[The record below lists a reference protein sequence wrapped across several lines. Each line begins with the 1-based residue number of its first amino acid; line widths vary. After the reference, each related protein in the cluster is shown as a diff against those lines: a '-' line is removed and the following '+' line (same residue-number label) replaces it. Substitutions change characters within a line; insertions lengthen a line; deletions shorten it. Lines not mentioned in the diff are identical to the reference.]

1 MLENFLS
8 GLSQATTLE
17 NLFFMF
23 AGTVLGIVFGSIP
36 GLTFSTALVLMIPLT
51 FDLPAVCALSLLL
64 GIYSGGMSGGAIS
77 AILLG
82 IPGTPSAAA
91 TVADGHPM
99 YLKGEGG
106 PALGMAVFASVFGGI
121 FSLLMLMLVA
131 PQLARFALSFGAP
144 EIFSMLVFGLSTII
158 SLSGGNLVKG
168 LIAGAFG
175 LFVTTIGLDPIMGTQ
190 RYVYGVVE
198 LMEGVDIMP
207 VMIGMFA
214 LPEIISSFQSVK
226 KYGEK
231 STTDAMQAKATF
243 PSWAVI
249 TRCFPLLC
257 VSSAIGTGIGAIP
270 GTGGPIASFIAYDV
284 ARKKNPACGTG
295 IIEGVA
301 APEAANNGVTGGALI
316 PLLTLAIPG
325 DAATAI
331 MLGAFLVHGI
341 APGPL
346 LFRDHGDVV
355 YGIFLSILII
365 YIMVLFIQMYG
376 VRLFLKLMDVPKVGL
391 MAVIL
396 VLSVVGS
403 YAVKNS
409 YLDIVLMGGFGVVSY
424 FMRKYGFPVTP
435 LILAVVLGVSIES
448 NFRKALLFSDGSPA
462 IFFSSFVS
470 VAFLALSALMLLSS
484 SRAYFNIAA
493 SRTYTSFRRFVSK
506 RGKKQ

>member
-1 MLENFLS
+1 MLENFVG
-8 GLSQATTLE
+8 GLSMAITLE
-17 NLFFMF
+17 NLLFML

-64 GIYSGGMSGGAIS
+64 GVYSGGMSGGAIS

-91 TVADGHPM
+91 TVTDGHPM

-106 PALGMAVFASVFGGI
+106 PALGMAVFASVFGGL
-121 FSLLMLMLVA
+121 FSLIMLMLVA
-131 PQLARFALSFGAP
+131 PQLARFALSFGNP

-168 LIAGAFG
+168 LIAGTVG
-175 LFVTTIGLDPIMGTQ
+175 LLITTIGLDPIMGTQ

-214 LPEIISSFQSVK
+214 IPEIVNTFQSVK
-226 KYGEK
+226 KYGEQK
-231 STTDAMQAKATF
+231 QTGNLNAKAKF
-243 PSWAVI
+243 PTWAVVK
-249 TRCFPLLC
+249 RNFSLL
-257 VSSAIGTGIGAIP
+257 VASSAIGTGIGAIP
-270 GTGGPIASFIAYDV
+270 GTGGPIASFLAYDV
-284 ARKKNPACGTG
+284 ARKKFPACGTG

-301 APEAANNGVTGGALI
+301 APESANNGVTGGALI
-316 PLLTLAIPG
+316 PLLTLGIPG

-346 LFRDHGDVV
+346 LFRDHGSLV
-355 YGIFLSILII
+355 YGIFISIFII
-365 YIMVLFIQMYG
+365 YLMVLVIQFYG
-376 VRLFLKLMDVPKVGL
+376 VRIFLKIMDIPKLSLMSI
-391 MAVIL
+391 IL

-409 YLDIVLMGGFGVVSY
+409 YLDIVMMGCCGVLSY
-424 FMRKYGFPVTP
+424 FMKKFGFPVTP
-435 LILAVVLGVSIES
+435 MILAVVLGGSIES
-448 NFRKALLFSDGSPA
+448 NFRKALLYSDGSPS
-462 IFFSSFVS
+462 IFFSSAVS
-470 VAFLALSALMLLSS
+470 ITFLALSMFMLFSS
-484 SRAYFNIAA
+484 SRTYFRMAA
-493 SRTYTSFRRFVSK
+493 SRTYQSFRRIVK
-506 RGKKQ
+506 KGK